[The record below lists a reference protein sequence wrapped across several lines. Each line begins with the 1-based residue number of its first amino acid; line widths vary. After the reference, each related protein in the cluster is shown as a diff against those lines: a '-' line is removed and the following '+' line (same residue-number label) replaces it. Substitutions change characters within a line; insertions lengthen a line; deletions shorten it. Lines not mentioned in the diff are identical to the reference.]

1 MLELVRKGNQ
11 VTHGANVLTIVK
23 QESKG
28 PGNEVVKIE
37 GLPGSEGA
45 KWISLKKLVEGT
57 NVVEVKGK
65 EITSGSGYT
74 LTKEEREQVEEL
86 EAQIKKIKD
95 VARSRYVAKPKYV
108 DPTTATK
115 EQKEQAIKE
124 YERYLEMLKG

>member
-1 MLELVRKGNQ
+1 
-11 VTHGANVLTIVK
+11 LTIVK
-23 QESKG
+23 QASKG
-28 PGNEVVKIE
+28 PGNEVVRIE
-37 GLPGSEGA
+37 GLPGSNGA
-45 KWISLKKLVEGT
+45 KWISLSKLVEGT

-95 VARSRYVAKPKYV
+95 DARSRYVQKPKFIN
-108 DPTTATK
+108 PETATK

-124 YERYLEMLKG
+124 FEEYLKRLKG